1 MKPFSFNGV
10 RVLVT
15 GAGSATGIG
24 FASAKLLAQQGAS
37 VYLVGRTDRVASRAR
52 ELKELGHVAHAL
64 HGDLGDAT
72 FVAELIPQVVA
83 SLGGIDVLVNNA
95 GMTSVQRSAQDLG
108 EDGSIDELTLD
119 GWNASLQRNLTSAFL
134 LTKAALPFI
143 RKSTR
148 GRIINISSVT
158 GPLMAMS
165 HEVAYASS
173 KAALVG
179 FTRALALDEATSGA
193 NGNAVTVNA
202 IAPGWIATE
211 SSNDFEKSQGLTTPM
226 KRSGTPLEIAS
237 AVAWLSSN
245 EASYI
250 TGQVLV
256 IDGGNSIREER

>member
-1 MKPFSFNGV
+1 M
-10 RVLVT
+10 
-15 GAGSATGIG
+15 
-24 FASAKLLAQQGAS
+24 LAQQGAS
-37 VYLVGRTDRVASRAR
+37 VYLVGRTDRVTSRAR
-52 ELKELGHVAHAL
+52 ELKELGHVAHAS

-72 FVAELIPQVVA
+72 FVAELIPHVVA
-83 SLGGIDVLVNNA
+83 TLGGIDVLVNNA
-95 GMTSVQRSAQDLG
+95 GMTSVQSGAHDLG
-108 EDGSIDELTLD
+108 EVGSIDELTLE

-173 KAALVG
+173 KAALIG
-179 FTRALALDEATSGA
+179 FTRALALDEATTGA
-193 NGNAVTVNA
+193 NNSAVTVNA

-211 SSNDFEKSQGLTTPM
+211 SSNDFEKSQGLLTPM

-237 AVAWLSSN
+237 AIAWLASA
-245 EASYI
+245 EASYV
-250 TGQVLV
+250 TGQMIV
-256 IDGGNSIREER
+256 IDGGNSIKEER

>member
-10 RVLVT
+10 RVLLT

-37 VYLVGRTDRVASRAR
+37 VYLVGHTDRVASRAR
-52 ELKELGHVAHAL
+52 ELKELGHVAHAS
-64 HGDLGDAT
+64 HGDLGHAT
-72 FVAELIPQVVA
+72 FVAELIPHVVA

-95 GMTSVQRSAQDLG
+95 GMTSVQRSAHDLG
-108 EDGSIDELTLD
+108 EVGSIDELTLD

-179 FTRALALDEATSGA
+179 LTRALALDEATSGA
-193 NGNAVTVNA
+193 YGNAVTVNA

-237 AVAWLSSN
+237 AVAWLSSS

-250 TGQVLV
+250 TGQVIV